1 MIWAARSPG
10 IYSRTLKSYISF
22 YIHLELEILWPGRV
36 TGNALQEVDGKPFP
50 VVRVRSVAGIL
61 VPSIVMVDPIA
72 FVDPAAKQTLLALT
86 APPVSLEK
94 EEQHA
99 PVVLQP
105 VSSSVQIAPSAIV
118 GKALQSA
125 DGKPFPAVRSVAWIL
140 VPSTAMVDPIAFV
153 DPAAKQ
159 TLLAL
164 TAPPVSLEKV
174 EQHAPVVLQPVSSS
188 VQIAPSAIVP
198 VTGAGAA

>member
-1 MIWAARSPG
+1 M
-10 IYSRTLKSYISF
+10 
-22 YIHLELEILWPGRV
+22 
-36 TGNALQEVDGKPFP
+36 
-50 VVRVRSVAGIL
+50 VRVRSVAGIL

-86 APPVSLEK
+86 APPMSLEK
-94 EEQHA
+94 LEQHA

-125 DGKPFPAVRSVAWIL
+125 DGKPFPVVRVRSVTGIL
-140 VPSTAMVDPIAFV
+140 LPSIVMEDPIAFV

-164 TAPPVSLEKV
+164 VTVPLASWEKV
-174 EQHAPVVLQPVSSS
+174 EQQAPVVLQPAESL
-188 VQIAPSAIVP
+188 QIAPSAIVP
-198 VTGAGAA
+198 VTVKSYLGAASGHSLNG